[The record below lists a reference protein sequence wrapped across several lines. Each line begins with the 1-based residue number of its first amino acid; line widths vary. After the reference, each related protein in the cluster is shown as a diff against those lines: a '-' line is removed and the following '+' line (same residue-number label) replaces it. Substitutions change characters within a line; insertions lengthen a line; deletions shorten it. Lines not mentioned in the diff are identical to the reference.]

1 MIRRPGLTAGAVL
14 IALLLAT
21 ACTEQI
27 SSTDATVAPPTL
39 ATTVPPITTA
49 PITTA
54 PPSTAPPSTPAPTT
68 APPPTTPA
76 PTTEPPIPTT
86 TSCAQVV
93 HIGDSTSV
101 PLFDPSMVGGSEQTA
116 TAQYRVVGVDT
127 VFPDNDGGR
136 SIIETLPD
144 QANAQD
150 VAAAVKANGYEDC
163 WVLMIG
169 TNDAANIA
177 AGASTGAE
185 SRIRAM
191 MSIIGDDPV
200 VWVDTVTQRT
210 NDEYRNASM
219 LAWNEVLY
227 RVVAEYPNARVFRW
241 YDVVRP
247 EWFRNDGIHYTVE
260 GSAQR
265 ARLTAQSL
273 VTFFPESPPTG

>member
-1 MIRRPGLTAGAVL
+1 MMRRRT
-14 IALLLAT
+14 ALLGMVVLSAFT
-21 ACTEQI
+21 AAACTEQI
-27 SSTDATVAPPTL
+27 SSTDATVTPPSV
-39 ATTVPPITTA
+39 ATTVPPI
-49 PITTA
+49 
-54 PPSTAPPSTPAPTT
+54 STAPPSSVPPTTVPPTTPAPTT

-76 PTTEPPIPTT
+76 PTTEPPVPTT
-86 TSCAQVV
+86 TECAQIV

-101 PLFDPSMVGGSEQTA
+101 PLFDPAMVGGESETA
-116 TAQYRVVGVDT
+116 AAQYRVVGVDA

-136 SIIETLPD
+136 SIIETLPG
-144 QANAQD
+144 QINAQD
-150 VAAAVKANGYEDC
+150 VAAAVKANGYEEC

-200 VWVDTVTQRT
+200 LWVDTVTQRT
-210 NDEYRNASM
+210 DDEYRNASM
-219 LAWNEVLY
+219 LAWNQVLY
-227 RVVAEYPNARVFRW
+227 RVVAEYTNARVFRW

-273 VTFFPESPPTG
+273 VTFFPELPPNA

>member
-1 MIRRPGLTAGAVL
+1 MIARHRRVAGAVL
-14 IALLLAT
+14 LSLVVAT
-21 ACTEQI
+21 ACSEQI
-27 SSTDATVAPPTL
+27 SSTDATLPTPTL

-49 PITTA
+49 PPTTGSPTTA
-54 PPSTAPPSTPAPTT
+54 PPTTAPPTT
-68 APPPTTPA
+68 APPTTPA
-76 PTTEPPIPTT
+76 PTTEPPVPTT

-101 PLFDPSMVGGSEQTA
+101 PLFDPSMVGGNEQTA

-136 SIIETLPD
+136 SIVETLPD
-144 QANAQD
+144 QVNAQD
-150 VAAAVKANGYEDC
+150 VATAVKANGYEDC

-185 SRIRAM
+185 SRIRTM

-227 RVVAEYPNARVFRW
+227 RVVAEFPNARVFRW

-273 VTFFPESPPTG
+273 VTFFPETAA

>member
-1 MIRRPGLTAGAVL
+1 MTGRRR
-14 IALLLAT
+14 LLLAAVAASMVAT

-27 SSTDATVAPPTL
+27 SSTDATAAPPTL
-39 ATTVPPITTA
+39 ASTVPPISTA
-49 PITTA
+49 PPTTSAPTTA
-54 PPSTAPPSTPAPTT
+54 PPTPAPTT
-68 APPPTTPA
+68 AAPTTPA
-76 PTTEPPIPTT
+76 PTTEPPVPTT

-101 PLFDPSMVGGSEQTA
+101 PLFDPVAVGGTAETA
-116 TAQYRVVGVDT
+116 TAQYRAVGVDT
-127 VFPDNDGGR
+127 VYPDNDGGR
-136 SIIETLPD
+136 SIIETLPG
-144 QANAQD
+144 QVNAQD

-177 AGASTGAE
+177 AGAATGAE

-191 MSIIGDDPV
+191 MSIIGDDLV

-210 NDEYRNASM
+210 DDEYRNASM

-227 RVVAEYPNARVFRW
+227 RVVADYPNARVFRW

-273 VTFFPESPPTG
+273 VTFFPESPPNA